1 MNRKILCIALMAAV
15 FMPCGCAA
23 RKKESGRHKEKTTVT
38 RTLRSG
44 NGKRTIHV
52 SRSLSKI
59 ANYTSADIVYKIGS
73 PSVTVTGPE
82 SLLDQMYFVTSGNS
96 LTVKVKSDKSGWDTV
111 SGAGVKIEVTGTF
124 VGSFLCYGSGD
135 IKADR
140 VESPNVS
147 MQMFGSGDI
156 TVGTVECT
164 TLQMTCTGSG
174 DISVGEATATSQCYM
189 LQGSGDMSVRRLSA
203 STVETLLQGSGDIA
217 LRGIEAV
224 SLKAICQ
231 GSGDITVQGEVTTA
245 TLTMQGSGDIHAR
258 GLKSVKTTKI
268 EQGTGDI
275 DG

>member
-15 FMPCGCAA
+15 LMPCGCAA
-23 RKKESGRHKEKTTVT
+23 RKKESGGHKEKTTVT

-44 NGKRTIHV
+44 NGKRTINV
-52 SRSLSKI
+52 SQWLSKI

-82 SLLDQMYFVTSGNS
+82 SVLDQMYFITSDNS
-96 LTVKVKSDKSGWDTV
+96 LTIKTKSGKSGWNAV
-111 SGAGVKIEVTGTF
+111 SCAGVSIEVKGYN

-140 VESPNVS
+140 IEASGVS

-174 DISVGEATATSQCYM
+174 DISVGEAMSTSQRYM
-189 LQGSGDMSVRRLSA
+189 LQGSGDMSVRKLSA
-203 STVETLLQGSGDIA
+203 STVETLLQGSGDIS

-231 GSGDITVQGEVTTA
+231 GAGDITLQGEVTSA